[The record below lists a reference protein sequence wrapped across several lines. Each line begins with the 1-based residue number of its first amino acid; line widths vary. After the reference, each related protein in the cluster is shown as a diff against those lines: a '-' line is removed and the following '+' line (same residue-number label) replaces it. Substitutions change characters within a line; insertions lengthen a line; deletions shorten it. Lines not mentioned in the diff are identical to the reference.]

1 MCGAALKSTTVA
13 MRVKRVKVSRHTR
26 SSTIAAY
33 FQSFTADTALTF
45 RYYTIAIIGSILGTS
60 YLDTSFSGNV

>member
-13 MRVKRVKVSRHTR
+13 MRVKRVKVRRQTR

-45 RYYTIAIIGSILGTS
+45 GYCRIS
-60 YLDTSFSGNV
+60 

>member
-13 MRVKRVKVSRHTR
+13 MRVKRVKVSRQTR

-45 RYYTIAIIGSILGTS
+45 RSWNNGKSGAKLDHTS
-60 YLDTSFSGNV
+60 STTPRL

>member
-13 MRVKRVKVSRHTR
+13 MRVKRVKVSRQTR

-33 FQSFTADTALTF
+33 FQSFTADTAHTF
-45 RYYTIAIIGSILGTS
+45 RYCRIS
-60 YLDTSFSGNV
+60 